1 MDKGRLE
8 AFSDGVLAVA
18 ITLLVLDLHLD
29 VSDGHAGVATQ
40 LREEWPS
47 FAAYLV
53 SFFFIGVIWVNHN
66 ALFGLVSRVDRILQ
80 FYNLLLLMWVAT
92 IPFTTSTFAGF
103 LRAGGSDARWAVLL
117 YGASMEGMAIGF
129 TLLLHRMVRRHDLL
143 AHPVTDAD
151 GRRALWRFGIGTLAY
166 PLATAIGLLSPPAM
180 LLAYLGLTAYY
191 MFEQTAILPS
201 QSEPDA
207 VNRPGS

>member
-1 MDKGRLE
+1 VNKGRLE

-29 VSDGHAGVATQ
+29 FSSGHKGVGSQ

-66 ALFGLVSRVDRILQ
+66 ALLALAARVDRALM
-80 FYNLLLLMWVAT
+80 FYNLLLLMWVTT

-103 LRAGGSDARWAVLL
+103 LREGGPDARWAVVL
-117 YGASMEGMAIGF
+117 YGISIEGMAISF
-129 TLLLHRMVRRHDLL
+129 TLILQRMVKHNLL
-143 AHPVTDAD
+143 AQPIDPTL
-151 GRRALWRFGIGTLAY
+151 GRKAVFRFGLGALAY
-166 PLATAIGLLSPPAM
+166 PIATAIGLLSPPAM
-180 LLAYLGLTAYY
+180 LFAYGAMATYY
-191 MFEQTAILPS
+191 MFEQTAILPAPAPA
-201 QSEPDA
+201 EA
-207 VNRPGS
+207 A